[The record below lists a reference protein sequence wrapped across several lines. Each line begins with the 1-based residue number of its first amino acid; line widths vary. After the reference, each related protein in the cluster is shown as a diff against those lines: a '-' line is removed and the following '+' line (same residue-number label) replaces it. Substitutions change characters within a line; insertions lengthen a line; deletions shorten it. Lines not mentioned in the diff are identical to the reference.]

1 MTRRS
6 TGLRLADTRGS
17 RLMCTDSSQLKQ
29 VSRRGTELI
38 EALFVSCLRL
48 MHRRRVGGRHLP
60 EPGLKGHSDFM
71 SG

>member
-17 RLMCTDSSQLKQ
+17 RLMCTDSNQLKQ
-29 VSRRGTELI
+29 VSRRGTELV
-38 EALFVSCLRL
+38 EALFIGFLRL
-48 MHRRRVGGRHLP
+48 IHRRPVGGRHLP
-60 EPGLKGHSDFM
+60 EPGLKGHSDLM